1 MVVDGLDL
9 FFNDVTEVGGS
20 MCVCRA
26 PRSLRVLEAQRLCA
40 SSFGA
45 EVTQESQATATAR
58 VIAERYEVGNVAMAR
73 VYRVPSE
80 FKPMLSL
87 HLTGSHSHLLIV
99 NGH

>member
-9 FFNDVTEVGGS
+9 FFNDVTEVGAP
-20 MCVCRA
+20 MCV
-26 PRSLRVLEAQRLCA
+26 
-40 SSFGA
+40 SSA
-45 EVTQESQATATAR
+45 EVAKSAGSSESQATATAR

-87 HLTGSHSHLLIV
+87 HLTGSHSHLLKV